1 MITREEIRKKLEE
14 NIRQSGLTQKEICE
28 RVGIKPPTMSA
39 YFSGKAMPAIETF
52 ANICVIID
60 VDPADILC
68 TNKAQSNKIQSK
80 SVTKDEFLYEDNG
93 ERLIHKK
100 K

>member
-14 NIRQSGLTQKEICE
+14 NIRLSGMTQKEICE
-28 RVGIKPPTMSA
+28 KVGIKPPTMSA

-52 ANICVIID
+52 ANICVVID

-68 TNKAQSNKIQSK
+68 TNKA
-80 SVTKDEFLYEDNG
+80 
-93 ERLIHKK
+93 IHKNINVK
-100 K
+100 NSFNNNSGNINFRT